1 MSLPLENRQF
11 FHTSAELQEFLLTQ
25 PPGVLVIVPQMRLAH
40 QVWRRQR
47 LAAMAAGQA
56 AWEPVAMTTLSGWF
70 QQLWHQ
76 LWLPVRPATVW
87 QRLVLWLQAMAAIPP
102 EEGVAADLSWAA
114 LLDEAFDLCQRYRLP
129 PPTGLEAESPLI
141 IWRQAVSQKFAA
153 ILDERGLITS
163 AAMPDFLLEALRQGN
178 LALPDQIVLVGLETP
193 APAGA
198 AVAEGGGPA
207 TTGSTGSSGG
217 PPGTGRQ
224 PEGICLPRP
233 APGNG
238 VGGGPGFG
246 TGSKPGRAVASAGY
260 NRPKF
265 GNLPARPATD
275 LAGIAGPGGHRNR
288 RLL

>member
-70 QQLWHQ
+70 QQLWRQ

-87 QRLVLWLQAMAAIPP
+87 QRLVLWLQAMEAIPP
-102 EEGVAADLSWAA
+102 EEGIAADLSWAA

-153 ILDERGLITS
+153 ILTERGLITS

-178 LALPDQIVLVGLETP
+178 LTLPDQIVLVGLETP
-193 APAGA
+193 APDRA
-198 AVAEGGGPA
+198 AVASRRWP
-207 TTGSTGSSGG
+207 GSDRFS
-217 PPGTGRQ
+217 RF
-224 PEGICLPRP
+224 IW
-233 APGNG
+233 
-238 VGGGPGFG
+238 
-246 TGSKPGRAVASAGY
+246 RAAW
-260 NRPKF
+260 
-265 GNLPARPATD
+265 
-275 LAGIAGPGGHRNR
+275 R
-288 RLL
+288 RT